1 MIAARRRRARAGR
14 PRGGPAPPGEPL
26 RWALADWLLY
36 RRLSGRE
43 VARRTGLSRS
53 TMYRLTSGRAQRV
66 DLGTLARLCQ
76 ALDVSPGELVVWKS
90 DDPLPAGGRGRARQL
105 AFRGRGWR

>member
-1 MIAARRRRARAGR
+1 MSSARRRTRLRHFDPDRAV
-14 PRGGPAPPGEPL
+14 PSEPL

-43 VARRTGLSRS
+43 LARRAGLSRS
-53 TMYRLTSGRAQRV
+53 TVHRLARGRGERA
-66 DLGTLARLCQ
+66 DLRTLARLCR
-76 ALDVSPGELVVWKS
+76 ALAVSPGELVVWEG